1 VICWPQAEDSPECFP
16 LAIAP
21 SCKYVSFNLDFARKC
36 ERLCAVLGSHG
47 DDQRNNRNLHG
58 LTEHGDEASAD
69 KPFTLPYRD
78 LHRLARRHLVRQGDV
93 SIRAT
98 MLIHDDRDR
107 ERIGPLA
114 WPGTLAA

>member
-1 VICWPQAEDSPECFP
+1 METTNVTIGTFM
-16 LAIAP
+16 
-21 SCKYVSFNLDFARKC
+21 
-36 ERLCAVLGSHG
+36 
-47 DDQRNNRNLHG
+47 G
-58 LTEHGDEASAD
+58 LEHGDEASAD
-69 KPFTLPYRD
+69 KLFTLPYRD